1 MKTFERDGFSIRAKV
16 SGDKMFY
23 CLYDITKC
31 LNIGSKGGNSIKEA
45 MERAFKRKM
54 SKVKIGKDEFS
65 FIDDEQLEYFLRL
78 YSTSADFNAFI
89 REIPYWY
96 KSQEAKEAI
105 AKESKVVEPQAKSV
119 PSVVEKENLPT
130 ENFSVTQCDAK
141 VFSFNNFDIETI
153 FKNGEPF
160 FRLRDIV
167 GILDI
172 SRTTASNW
180 IANKWFDD
188 DEIVDVI
195 NYDIGRKPL
204 KYVAES
210 GLYRIL
216 NRTNSPKA
224 RPFRQWLTKDV
235 LPSLRKNI
243 DVIAK
248 DKYLPQCRE
257 NCLQTFAY
265 NGGNLDYGLLNGEP
279 IFNLLSICRML
290 NIINPH
296 TSIDTKD
303 EDYVIMVSNSK
314 LGFTYFRN
322 LANRGELFL
331 TEAGLYRLLLRSNK
345 TEAEKFSKWV
355 TKEVLPSIRKTGSY
369 QVEQKPAIPQT
380 YAEALLEAGRLALE
394 NEKLQAQAIKN
405 APKVVAYD
413 KLMDTH
419 NSISVKEFGKII
431 GMGEKNLFKWL
442 RESSYL
448 MSDNKPY
455 QRYIDRGYFEVVEK
469 TCDIDESRSKSYTQ
483 TLITPKGQGYLS
495 NKLKDKRG

>member
-96 KSQEAKEAI
+96 KSQETKEAI
-105 AKESKVVEPQAKSV
+105 AKESKVAEPQVKSV
-119 PSVVEKENLPT
+119 PSVVEKEIVYTNVDVKLFNFEMFDVET
-130 ENFSVTQCDAK
+130 LFENSTPYFRLT
-141 VFSFNNFDIETI
+141 DIE
-153 FKNGEPF
+153 K
-160 FRLRDIV
+160 
-167 GILDI
+167 ILGL
-172 SRTTASNW
+172 SKGCSTQW
-180 IANKWFDD
+180 IKEGWFDD
-188 DEIVDVI
+188 DEVKLR
-195 NYDIGRKPL
+195 NSQLGGYPL

-224 RPFRQWLTKDV
+224 RPFER
-235 LPSLRKNI
+235 
-243 DVIAK
+243 
-248 DKYLPQCRE
+248 
-257 NCLQTFAY
+257 
-265 NGGNLDYGLLNGEP
+265 
-279 IFNLLSICRML
+279 
-290 NIINPH
+290 
-296 TSIDTKD
+296 
-303 EDYVIMVSNSK
+303 
-314 LGFTYFRN
+314 
-322 LANRGELFL
+322 
-331 TEAGLYRLLLRSNK
+331 
-345 TEAEKFSKWV
+345 WV

-369 QVEQKPAIPQT
+369 KVEQKPAIPQT

-394 NEKLQAQAIKN
+394 NEKLQAQAIEN

-419 NSISVKEFGKII
+419 NSISIKEFGKII

-495 NKLKDKRG
+495 NKIKDKRG

>member
-1 MKTFERDGFSIRAKV
+1 MKTFERDGFSIRVKV
-16 SGDKMFY
+16 NGGKIFY
-23 CLYDITKC
+23 CLYDITKS
-31 LNIGSKGGNSIKEA
+31 LNIGSKGGTSIKEA
-45 MERAFKRKM
+45 IERAFKRKI
-54 SKVKIGKDEFS
+54 SKVRIGNDDFS
-65 FIDDEQLEYFLRL
+65 FVDEEQLEHFLRL

-89 REIPYWY
+89 REIPYWH
-96 KSQEAKEAI
+96 KSQEAKEVI
-105 AKESKVVEPQAKSV
+105 AKDSQVAEPQAKSV

-130 ENFSVTQCDAK
+130 ETPSVNQGAK

-195 NYDIGRKPL
+195 NYDIGGKPL

-224 RPFRQWLTKDV
+224 RPFER
-235 LPSLRKNI
+235 
-243 DVIAK
+243 
-248 DKYLPQCRE
+248 
-257 NCLQTFAY
+257 
-265 NGGNLDYGLLNGEP
+265 
-279 IFNLLSICRML
+279 
-290 NIINPH
+290 
-296 TSIDTKD
+296 
-303 EDYVIMVSNSK
+303 
-314 LGFTYFRN
+314 
-322 LANRGELFL
+322 
-331 TEAGLYRLLLRSNK
+331 
-345 TEAEKFSKWV
+345 WV

-369 QVEQKPAIPQT
+369 KLEQKPAIPQT

-394 NEKLQAQAIKN
+394 NEKLQAQAIEN

-419 NSISVKEFGKII
+419 NNISIKEFGKII
-431 GMGEKNLFKWL
+431 GMGEKTLFKWL
-442 RESSYL
+442 KENKYL
-448 MSDNKPY
+448 MHDRNPY
-455 QRYIDRGYFEVVEK
+455 QKYMDRGYFEVVEK

-495 NKLKDKRG
+495 NKIKGEKNERV

>member
-130 ENFSVTQCDAK
+130 ENFSATQGNAK
-141 VFSFNNFDIETI
+141 VFSFNNFDVETI
-153 FKNGEPF
+153 FNNGEPF

-195 NYDIGRKPL
+195 NYDIGGKPL

-224 RPFRQWLTKDV
+224 RPFER
-235 LPSLRKNI
+235 
-243 DVIAK
+243 
-248 DKYLPQCRE
+248 
-257 NCLQTFAY
+257 
-265 NGGNLDYGLLNGEP
+265 
-279 IFNLLSICRML
+279 
-290 NIINPH
+290 
-296 TSIDTKD
+296 
-303 EDYVIMVSNSK
+303 
-314 LGFTYFRN
+314 
-322 LANRGELFL
+322 
-331 TEAGLYRLLLRSNK
+331 
-345 TEAEKFSKWV
+345 WV

-394 NEKLQAQAIKN
+394 NEKLQAQAIEN

>member
-1 MKTFERDGFSIRAKV
+1 MKTFERDGFSIRVKV
-16 SGDKMFY
+16 NGDKMFY

-105 AKESKVVEPQAKSV
+105 AKESKVAEPQAKSV

-130 ENFSVTQCDAK
+130 GNFSATQCDAK

-153 FKNGEPF
+153 FNNGEPF

-195 NYDIGRKPL
+195 NYDIGGKPL

-224 RPFRQWLTKDV
+224 RPFER
-235 LPSLRKNI
+235 
-243 DVIAK
+243 
-248 DKYLPQCRE
+248 
-257 NCLQTFAY
+257 
-265 NGGNLDYGLLNGEP
+265 
-279 IFNLLSICRML
+279 
-290 NIINPH
+290 
-296 TSIDTKD
+296 
-303 EDYVIMVSNSK
+303 
-314 LGFTYFRN
+314 
-322 LANRGELFL
+322 
-331 TEAGLYRLLLRSNK
+331 
-345 TEAEKFSKWV
+345 WV

-394 NEKLQAQAIKN
+394 NEKLQAQAIEN
-405 APKVVAYD
+405 APKVVAYN

>member
-1 MKTFERDGFSIRAKV
+1 
-16 SGDKMFY
+16 
-23 CLYDITKC
+23 
-31 LNIGSKGGNSIKEA
+31 

-119 PSVVEKENLPT
+119 PSVVEKEVVSTNIM
-130 ENFSVTQCDAK
+130 ESQVQ
-141 VFSFNNFDIETI
+141 VFNCELGQVRVIVE
-153 FKNGEPF
+153 NGEPYF
-160 FRLRDIV
+160 LASDLCQALEYKNGRDTINRLFPKGV
-167 GILDI
+167 
-172 SRTTASNW
+172 A
-180 IANKWFDD
+180 
-188 DEIVDVI
+188 
-195 NYDIGRKPL
+195 
-204 KYVAES
+204 KY
-210 GLYRIL
+210 Y
-216 NRTNSPKA
+216 TP
-224 RPFRQWLTKDV
+224 T
-235 LPSLRKNI
+235 
-243 DVIAK
+243 
-248 DKYLPQCRE
+248 
-257 NCLQTFAY
+257 
-265 NGGNLDYGLLNGEP
+265 NGGNQ
-279 IFNLLSICRML
+279 LLS
-290 NIINPH
+290 
-296 TSIDTKD
+296 
-303 EDYVIMVSNSK
+303 Y
-314 LGFTYFRN
+314 
-322 LANRGELFL
+322 L
-331 TEAGLYRLLLRSNK
+331 TEAQMYKLIMRSNAK
-345 TEAEKFSKWV
+345 NAEAFQDWV
-355 TKEVLPSIRKTGSY
+355 CGEVLPSIRKTGSY
-369 QVEQKPAIPQT
+369 KVEQKPAIPQT

-394 NEKLQAQAIKN
+394 NEKLQAQAIEN

-469 TCDIDESRSKSYTQ
+469 TCDIDDSRSKSYTQ

-495 NKLKDKRG
+495 NKLKDKGGKFNIYPFKWTGLLLTYHSLRPVLNIP